1 MDTTTTTTK
10 KPFSAF
16 NVERAP
22 PPMSGAG
29 PDDFV
34 VRTQSMSTERSILK
48 ELRDSLN
55 PYAKLEGRIMVVQAF
70 T

>member
-1 MDTTTTTTK
+1 MDTTTAAK

-22 PPMSGAG
+22 PPMSGGG

-34 VRTQSMSTERSILK
+34 VRTQTMSTERSILK